1 MADGEVCIA
10 NIGAKGRRRRMRF
23 GLMVLA
29 VTAAAGA
36 LLIGLD
42 AARLWRALLF
52 LPLFTG
58 ATGVFQATEKT

>member
-23 GLMVLA
+23 GLIVLA
-29 VTAAAGA
+29 ATAAAGA
-36 LLIGLD
+36 VLIGLD
-42 AARLWRALLF
+42 VARMWRGLLF

-58 ATGVFQATEKT
+58 ATGIFQATEKT